1 MEWGGGEYEEGVDG
15 GRGYV
20 LRRGM
25 VGYIRYGYTFL
36 SVWCGCT
43 RRSWLYDWVH
53 LSPLAS
59 LYIFGPNTLF
69 SHQKFVAFSLV
80 AWVAWGVGHLD
91 TDIKHQL

>member
-1 MEWGGGEYEEGVDG
+1 MGRGGRGHGCVAER
-15 GRGYV
+15 RGYV

-59 LYIFGPNTLF
+59 LYIYSVQIPF
-69 SHQKFVAFSLV
+69 SSHIRSL
-80 AWVAWGVGHLD
+80 
-91 TDIKHQL
+91 